1 MSASIWL
8 TVTLI
13 FWLLVTVM
21 RQVFDLIGKLWI
33 PVGFNLLQIL
43 CCITG
48 LFGVCQMRT
57 FLLIALTISTVVSI
71 SQNILIFLWYIGIF
85 GDISRPVLSAGLLY
99 SYSFFL
105 RHTPF
110 CGSRFDLQKSKW
122 TQLPCALPYNQI
134 EAAQALLHVILAAI
148 TLILSVIVILEK
160 RQVKKDRPKL
170 PLPAQYAQIKRSPQS
185 LAVASSVKDNGI
197 GYLKSTDDTTAVT
210 LPVNRIPPYSYE
222 RHNRNKRAKI
232 RPNSMPQPNLD
243 HYSNIKVTDS
253 EKDDLQSNVHTKRS
267 SSSTSGR
274 FHKSSEQRRASMHED
289 IGSYDGSNEQTHGRP
304 PSGTLTSLVSFD
316 PKSRTLLRVR
326 EHRDSDDDDSVGYSR
341 IGKDSVP
348 SIMAPILIS
357 DELVRDGSHDVSS
370 ADSGFPGSSSDW
382 PIGHSSSREAGQGR
396 RSNVALPEAPGRSL
410 FITDD
415 QFQTA
420 DSNYK
425 SNFRVEAKDCGK
437 AIGHYH
443 SVSEFRLTAEPPT
456 PKVPIITGT
465 GLLV

>member
-1 MSASIWL
+1 
-8 TVTLI
+8 
-13 FWLLVTVM
+13 
-21 RQVFDLIGKLWI
+21 
-33 PVGFNLLQIL
+33 
-43 CCITG
+43 
-48 LFGVCQMRT
+48 
-57 FLLIALTISTVVSI
+57 
-71 SQNILIFLWYIGIF
+71 
-85 GDISRPVLSAGLLY
+85 
-99 SYSFFL
+99 
-105 RHTPF
+105 
-110 CGSRFDLQKSKW
+110 
-122 TQLPCALPYNQI
+122 
-134 EAAQALLHVILAAI
+134 LHVILAAI

-185 LAVASSVKDNGI
+185 LAVASSVKDNGFKLIEVTGFVFSI

-326 EHRDSDDDDSVGYSR
+326 EHRDSDDDDSVGYCR
-341 IGKDSVP
+341 IGKVSADSGVYERIRNRAIHSSRDRLNSPTSHMLAESRMKTISQDSVP

>member
-1 MSASIWL
+1 MFFIYLFGSKKRIMLFVL
-8 TVTLI
+8 TLLLI
-13 FWLLVTVM
+13 
-21 RQVFDLIGKLWI
+21 VFFFLMAEYVVKYNSYIMLRYLQNSG
-33 PVGFNLLQIL
+33 PQIL

-48 LFGVCQMRT
+48 LFGVCQMRM

-71 SQNILIFLWYIGIF
+71 CQNILIFLWYIGIF
-85 GDISRPVLSAGLLY
+85 GDISRPVLSAGLPY
-99 SYSFFL
+99 AHSFFL
-105 RHTPF
+105 KHTPF

-122 TQLPCALPYNQI
+122 MQLPCALPYNQI

-160 RQVKKDRPKL
+160 RRVKKDRPKL
-170 PLPAQYAQIKRSPQS
+170 PLPAQYAQIKRSPQL
-185 LAVASSVKDNGI
+185 LAVASSINDNW
-197 GYLKSTDDTTAVT
+197 Y
-210 LPVNRIPPYSYE
+210 
-222 RHNRNKRAKI
+222 H
-232 RPNSMPQPNLD
+232 
-243 HYSNIKVTDS
+243 
-253 EKDDLQSNVHTKRS
+253 
-267 SSSTSGR
+267 
-274 FHKSSEQRRASMHED
+274 D
-289 IGSYDGSNEQTHGRP
+289 IGSYDGSNDQTHGRP
-304 PSGTLTSLVSFD
+304 SSGTLTSLVSFD

-341 IGKDSVP
+341 IGKVLIFELMDVSKKTVTNKIDLAFTKNRIFQDSVP

-357 DELVRDGSHDVSS
+357 DELVRDGR
-370 ADSGFPGSSSDW
+370 
-382 PIGHSSSREAGQGR
+382 HSSSREAGQGR
-396 RSNVALPEAPGRSL
+396 WSNAALPETPGRSL

-425 SNFRVEAKDCGK
+425 SNFRVEAKDRGK

-456 PKVPIITGT
+456 SNVPIITGT